1 MPYRVIWVAA
11 VFIGCVS
18 KIELVW
24 IFCRLRQRTDV
35 PAQPHFPAGT
45 FRRACP
51 ANAVLPLAAQAGRL
65 RRIPHTGR
73 KITIF
78 LTRIQIILAFRLPVV
93 FTSPRSP
100 CKPKSRVRLAVQDS
114 RLSRGQHGFESR
126 TRCQLYR
133 RGSYDNSAFPLFREA
148 YWKNVMAAVFFL
160 ARFSGFR
167 KARQRRR
174 KRNPPLLLNAGTC
187 LTSPDL
193 AFRKPRHLLKSF
205 TRKRHGLHTSH

>member
-1 MPYRVIWVAA
+1 MD
-11 VFIGCVS
+11 
-18 KIELVW
+18 
-24 IFCRLRQRTDV
+24 FCRLRQRPDG

-126 TRCQLYR
+126 TRCHFLYSFR
-133 RGSYDNSAFPLFREA
+133 HHEQFMMPFLCLCVAINKKPMVETMGFLFYIIFCVTGNNDGIMNSFEKIIPFAFLSL
-148 YWKNVMAAVFFL
+148 V
-160 ARFSGFR
+160 
-167 KARQRRR
+167 Q
-174 KRNPPLLLNAGTC
+174 
-187 LTSPDL
+187 
-193 AFRKPRHLLKSF
+193 
-205 TRKRHGLHTSH
+205 

>member
-1 MPYRVIWVAA
+1 MD
-11 VFIGCVS
+11 
-18 KIELVW
+18 
-24 IFCRLRQRTDV
+24 FCRLRQRPDG

-51 ANAVLPLAAQAGRL
+51 ANAALSLAAQAGRL

-78 LTRIQIILAFRLPVV
+78 LTRIQIILAFRPPVV

-133 RGSYDNSAFPLFREA
+133 RGSYDDSAFPFFRKA
-148 YWKNVMAAVFFL
+148 YWKNVMAAVFFWPG
-160 ARFSGFR
+160 FPDSG
-167 KARQRRR
+167 
-174 KRNPPLLLNAGTC
+174 KRGKGAGRGPPSFKCRNC
-187 LTSPDL
+187 LTFPGFDFQKAL
-193 AFRKPRHLLKSF
+193 PSF
-205 TRKRHGLHTSH
+205 KILYTQTP